1 MTCAPQRHSI
11 QCFGSLK
18 TLPSDA
24 GLHSGLGVSPLWGDG
39 GVGTTQRVGTG
50 ETPSGG
56 RGNRAS
62 LVTSYRIIQT
72 FQKSTVSAKRRS
84 FWFYWSRDRLKEVVD
99 LGLPLD
105 LSKIVYGF
113 ERWLEDFKDRYVHL
127 SSGNKHVF
135 IRCINRF
142 CKAYKKRLKKRLRFL
157 DFVIWDIKIELTIDP
172 KKFFK
177 LYDEFVF
184 INRAWNKLRSW
195 LKKRYGD
202 FEFLRVLEVTKK
214 GRPHLHVLISG
225 IKWID
230 QAELS
235 EIWEKY
241 GGGEVVYIKRVY
253 NRNNVKVCRYVLKYV
268 NKTLNRENREFS
280 ALLFASNRRLFGLSK
295 SLQNMINVGKNGSKR
310 KLGFV
315 YEGLVYRSEL
325 EIFLKGKGLILADY
339 LFIEADFKDYYEFPN
354 LFGVDDG

>member
-1 MTCAPQRHSI
+1 MIKGVKTTLNVFSSPTIHS
-11 QCFGSLK
+11 LV
-18 TLPSDA
+18 
-24 GLHSGLGVSPLWGDG
+24 GVSPSWGDG
-39 GVGTTQRVGTG
+39 GVGSTQEVCTG
-50 ETPSGG
+50 ETPLRGK
-56 RGNRAS
+56 GNRAS
-62 LVTSYRIIQT
+62 LVTSLRVIQT
-72 FQKSTVSAKRRS
+72 SQKSVFSEKRRS
-84 FWFYWSRDRLKEVVD
+84 FWFYWSMDKLKRVVD

-105 LSKIVYGF
+105 LSEIEFGF
-113 ERWLEDFKDRYVHL
+113 EKWIEQFKERYIHL
-127 SSGNKHVF
+127 SIGNKHVF
-135 IRCINRF
+135 IRCFNRF
-142 CKAYKKRLKKRLRFL
+142 CKSYKKRLKRKLRLL
-157 DFVIWDIKIELTIDP
+157 DFVLWDIKIELTIDP
-172 KKFFK
+172 KKFFR

-195 LKKRYGD
+195 LRKRYGD

-225 IKWID
+225 IKWIN
-230 QAELS
+230 QGKLS

-295 SLQNMINVGKNGSKR
+295 GLQNMINVGKNGFKR

-315 YEGLVYRSEL
+315 YEGLVYKGEL
-325 EIFLKGKGLILADY
+325 EAFLSGKGLILMDY
-339 LFIEADFKDYYEFPN
+339 LFIEVKNEDYYEFPE
-354 LFGVDDG
+354 LFGFFDDFI